1 MPATSVLT
9 IAAGRA
15 AHLANLVR
23 GLARQ
28 TEPPAELIVAR
39 MQFEPYR
46 DLPAA
51 PFPVRQVPVAAP
63 EDGQGMPLALA
74 RNTAGA
80 AAAGDLLVFLDAD
93 CIPDPG
99 LVADYRSAAAA
110 AEGVLMGDVL
120 YLPEGAA
127 GEMDFDRFAALG
139 QRHEDRRGP
148 PAGLLD
154 PCGDHRCFWSLN
166 FALSRA
172 VWEASGGFDP
182 RFRGYGGED
191 TDFGRTLRHRGL
203 DLWWAR
209 GARAYHQY
217 HPHTMPP
224 VRHVDSILRNT
235 EVFAAKWGER
245 TMQHWLRAFRLM
257 GLIDEGPGGLRR
269 IRAVTEADIAAC
281 RPAPGRAYASS
292 LRVLER
298 LESRGARA
306 TA

>member
-1 MPATSVLT
+1 MPDTSVLT

-23 GLARQ
+23 GLAQ
-28 TEPPAELIVAR
+28 QSEPPCELIVAR

-51 PFPVRQVPVAAP
+51 PFPVRQIPVAAP
-63 EDGQGMPLALA
+63 EDGAGMPLALA

-80 AAAGDLLVFLDAD
+80 AAAGDLLIFLDAD
-93 CIPDPG
+93 CIPHPD
-99 LVADYRSAAAA
+99 LVADYRRAAAA
-110 AEGVLMGDVL
+110 AGGGVLMGEVL

-127 GEMDFDRFAALG
+127 ESIDFDRFAALG

-148 PAGLLD
+148 PTGLLD
-154 PCGDHRCFWSLN
+154 PCTDHRCFWSLN

-172 VWEASGGFDP
+172 TWEASGGFDP

-191 TDFGRTLRHRGL
+191 TDFGRTLEAR
-203 DLWWAR
+203 DVPLWWAR
-209 GARAYHQY
+209 GARVFHQY

-224 VRHVDSILRNT
+224 VRHVASILRNT

-257 GLIDEGPGGLRR
+257 GLIGEGPDGLALLRE
-269 IRAVTEADIAAC
+269 VTEEDIAFC

-292 LRVLER
+292 LRVLDY
-298 LESRGARA
+298 LEGRRREAG
-306 TA
+306 